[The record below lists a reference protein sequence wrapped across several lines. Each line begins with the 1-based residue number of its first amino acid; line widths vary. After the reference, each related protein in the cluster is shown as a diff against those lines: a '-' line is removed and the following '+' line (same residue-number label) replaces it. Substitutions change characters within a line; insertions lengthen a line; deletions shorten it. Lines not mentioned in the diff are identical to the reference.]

1 MVQDRNWTNGAVPGQ
16 HVALHDPV
24 SVGHQADQP
33 PSISGIAVHE
43 PEEPEDELEP
53 DQEVSHESNT
63 RYQGHDHF
71 SVVFMRRYPI
81 GVISPVMPFVE
92 PL

>member
-1 MVQDRNWTNGAVPGQ
+1 M
-16 HVALHDPV
+16 

-33 PSISGIAVHE
+33 PSISGIAAHE
-43 PEEPEDELEP
+43 PEEPEDELKP
-53 DQEVSHESNT
+53 DQEVSHESNM
-63 RYQGHDHF
+63 RYQGPDHF

-81 GVISPVMPFVE
+81 GVISPVIPFVE